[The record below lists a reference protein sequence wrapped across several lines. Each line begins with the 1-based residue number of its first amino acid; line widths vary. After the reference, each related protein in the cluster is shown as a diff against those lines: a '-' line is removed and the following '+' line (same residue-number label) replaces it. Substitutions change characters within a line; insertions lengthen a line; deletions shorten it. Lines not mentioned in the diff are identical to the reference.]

1 VFLEEEVTG
10 CEEVSCEPGRLIK
23 LQSLL
28 DGNYTHTKKI
38 MALIF

>member
-23 LQSLL
+23 LQSL